1 MFKKKTIRICINGKE
16 KEVPVAPFATLLD
29 VLRDDLGH
37 IEVKEG
43 CGSGDCGACAVL
55 MDGELVASCLV
66 LARQAEGAEIV
77 TAAGVGIPGNLDPLQ
92 EAFLE
97 HGAVQCGFCTPGM
110 ILAAK
115 YFLNKNPNPTRHEVQ
130 VALSGNYCR
139 CTGYEQV
146 IDAVLSAAERY
157 RAEA

>member
-1 MFKKKTIRICINGKE
+1 MFEKKIIRLSINGRE
-16 KEVPVAPFATLLD
+16 KDVTVEPFATLLD

-115 YFLNKNPNPTRHEVQ
+115 YFLDKNPSPTRHQVQ
-130 VALSGNYCR
+130 IALSGNYCR

-146 IDAVLSAAERY
+146 IEAVLAAAERY